1 MGISQQSLNDGRYLS
16 HQFIRSTSGDA
27 RIRHCARNFLQPVCK
42 ISVQFF
48 FASLL
53 WRNAKVCETSVDL
66 RPIPILSQEAN
77 KLKRTLLVVAV
88 ALAVTIPS
96 FAAPMCNNVTL
107 DTLLAGGVNAAQG
120 CQISDKIFSGF
131 SYTGSIAAANILVS
145 LQTNGPIP
153 AGATINFTPN
163 NGTNWSALNL
173 SFTTSIDTTLCAS
186 CTFVS
191 TLDQIFTPPTP
202 NNDAATF
209 NHPGFGSV
217 NVSGASPATLS
228 GQVAI
233 GGAKV
238 VMTQFTQTGGTT
250 LQSLS
255 STFSQTAVPEPSSL
269 LLLGTGALGLFGP
282 IRRKLLAHRK

>member
-1 MGISQQSLNDGRYLS
+1 MM
-16 HQFIRSTSGDA
+16 
-27 RIRHCARNFLQPVCK
+27 
-42 ISVQFF
+42 
-48 FASLL
+48 
-53 WRNAKVCETSVDL
+53 
-66 RPIPILSQEAN
+66 
-77 KLKRTLLVVAV
+77 
-88 ALAVTIPS
+88 IPS

-131 SYTGSIAAANILVS
+131 SYTGSIGATSIMVQ

-163 NGTNWSALNL
+163 NGANWSSLSLN
-173 SFTTSIDTTLCAS
+173 FTTTIDATLCAS
-186 CTFVS
+186 CRFVS

-202 NNDAATF
+202 NNNAATF

-217 NVSGASPATLS
+217 NLSGASPATLS

-233 GGAKV
+233 GGTSVGTNIA
-238 VMTQFTQTGGTT
+238 QTGGTT

-255 STFSQTAVPEPSSL
+255 STFSQTAVPEPSTFA
-269 LLLGTGALGLFGP
+269 LLGGGLFAVALY
-282 IRRKLLAHRK
+282 RRKKKA